1 MSMKVEKTPI
11 PEVLIFT
18 PKVFDDERGFFLES
32 YNQNIF
38 EDAGVSLEFVQ
49 DNHSRSC
56 QGVIRGLHFQKKNPQ
71 GKLVRCI
78 QGEILDVVVDIRIGS
93 PTFGHNVC
101 VKLNQENKKQ
111 IWMPPGLAHGFS
123 VISKTAEF
131 LYKATDFYN
140 PQDEA
145 GIRWNDPELAID
157 WQVKNPQLSK
167 KDQSLPLFQ
176 NAMRR
181 LSQFT

>member
-1 MSMKVEKTPI
+1 MSMKVEKTTI
-11 PEVLIFT
+11 PDVLILT

-38 EDAGVSLEFVQ
+38 KNVGISLDFVQ
-49 DNHSRSC
+49 DNHSKSS

-78 QGEILDVVVDIRIGS
+78 QGEILDVMIDIRTDS
-93 PTFGHNVC
+93 PTFGQYLA

-111 IWMPPGLAHGFS
+111 VWVPPGLAHGFS
-123 VISKTAEF
+123 VLSDTAEI
-131 LYKATDFYN
+131 LYKVTDFYN
-140 PQDEA
+140 PQDED

-167 KDQSLPLFQ
+167 RDQDLPLFQ
-176 NAMRR
+176 KVIGSF
-181 LSQFT
+181 SQYT